1 MRKLCKAAILASI
14 GGAVYV
20 CLELLF
26 RGRSHWTMAVLGG
39 VIFLIIGSFNEI
51 LPWEMPLLLQA
62 VLGAMVVTMAELAA
76 GILLNRW
83 LGLGIWDYSNM
94 PFNLWGQICLPFS
107 VLWVF
112 LAGIAVVLDD
122 WLRYWLFREER
133 PHYAIF

>member
-39 VIFLIIGSFNEI
+39 VLFLIIGSFNEI
-51 LPWEMPLLLQA
+51 VPWEMPLLLQA

>member
-39 VIFLIIGSFNEI
+39 VLFLIIGSFNEI